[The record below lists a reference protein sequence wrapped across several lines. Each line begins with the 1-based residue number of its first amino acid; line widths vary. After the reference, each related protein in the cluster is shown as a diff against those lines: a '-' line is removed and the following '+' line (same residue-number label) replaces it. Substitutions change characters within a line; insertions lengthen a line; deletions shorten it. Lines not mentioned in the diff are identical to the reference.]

1 MASRYG
7 LQIIPI
13 YKVEKQ
19 RAFWANANTT
29 DEKGVDWE
37 IQEIESPW
45 FIITKNSSKSLVI
58 KVAQNDTGQDR
69 FFRIGLQSGNYFDGI
84 GVSQK
89 K

>member
-1 MASRYG
+1 MVSRYG

-19 RAFWANANTT
+19 RAFWANANTA

-37 IQEIESPW
+37 IQKIESSW
-45 FIITKNSSKSLVI
+45 FIITENSLKSLVI
-58 KVAQNDTGQDR
+58 KVEHNDTGQDR
-69 FFRIGLQSGNYFDGI
+69 FFRTGLQSGNYFDGI